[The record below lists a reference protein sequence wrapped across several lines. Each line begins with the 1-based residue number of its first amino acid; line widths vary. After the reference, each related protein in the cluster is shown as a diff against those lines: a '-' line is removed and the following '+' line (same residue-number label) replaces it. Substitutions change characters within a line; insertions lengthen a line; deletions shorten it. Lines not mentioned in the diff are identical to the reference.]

1 MAAPVL
7 AAIAKASILAAA
19 DESHRKRMA
28 TIFGLILSPV
38 LVVMKRRET
47 AIPNAMKVKKKPVDD
62 WIPIC
67 LAYIAT

>member
-38 LVVMKRRET
+38 LVVILLIMGMLSGMTEHNQ
-47 AIPNAMKVKKKPVDD
+47 NAVRTVFELSL
-62 WIPIC
+62 IHI
-67 LAYIAT
+67 